1 MGLKSLP
8 MLNKSGISMYWSNI
22 WDSIKLYKK
31 YSLGFLYL
39 NDVLYYFLNENL
51 YYYCIMKIRR
61 LDDDYRGLRG
71 YKHININK
79 LKKSWNMRNFYLGK
93 ILFFNNQGWI
103 IILINYFNSKR
114 GKLYQKYKNSKVF
127 KKLFKSLRFNTL
139 KYTYKLDKYKY
150 KF

>member
-8 MLNKSGISMYWSNI
+8 MLNKSGISMYWLNV
-22 WDSIKLYKK
+22 WDSIKLYKN
-31 YSLGFLYL
+31 YSLSFLYL
-39 NDVLYYFLNENL
+39 NDVINYFLNENL

-61 LDDDYRGLRG
+61 LDNDYRGLRG

-93 ILFFNNQGWI
+93 ILFLNNQGWV
-103 IILINYFNSKR
+103 IILINYFNSNR
-114 GKLYQKYKNSKVF
+114 IKLYQKYKNSKVF
-127 KKLFKSLRFNTL
+127 KKLFKSLRFNSF
-139 KYTYKLDKYKY
+139 KYSYKIDKYKY

>member
-51 YYYCIMKIRR
+51 YYYCIMRIRR
-61 LDDDYRGLRG
+61 LDSDYRGLRG

-139 KYTYKLDKYKY
+139 RYTYKLDKYKY